1 MSLKQL
7 NQLIALEKGVK
18 QRTYKEIDAAYDLL
32 RKPEVLNGFSKEYQ
46 PLEENGETLPAES
59 KKVQITAKQL
69 FEVIQDQM
77 VEYLNVETTK
87 DHTNATATGDIVL
100 VNGIE
105 IAKGVPVTTL
115 LALEKQLLDLRTSFE
130 KTVTLDPAQDWKF
143 DLATGCHRTEP
154 VKKARTK
161 KVPKVI
167 TLAPATDKHPA
178 QTSLIQEDIIAGYWV
193 QTEISGAL
201 PAPEKRSY
209 IERVNDLLD
218 SVKAAREQ
226 ANSTPIKKFEFA
238 TKMLNYVFDSGKV

>member
-46 PLEENGETLPAES
+46 PLEENGESLPSES

-77 VEYLNVETTK
+77 TEYLDIETTK
-87 DHTNATATGDIVL
+87 DHTNATATGDIV
-100 VNGIE
+100 VGGNE
-105 IAKGVPVTTL
+105 IAKDVPVTTL

-167 TLAPATDKHPA
+167 TLSPATDKFPA
-178 QTSLIQEDIIAGYWV
+178 NTQLIQEDIIAGYWV

-218 SVKAAREQ
+218 AVKAAREQ

-238 TKMLNYVFDSGKV
+238 EKMLNYVFQNGKV